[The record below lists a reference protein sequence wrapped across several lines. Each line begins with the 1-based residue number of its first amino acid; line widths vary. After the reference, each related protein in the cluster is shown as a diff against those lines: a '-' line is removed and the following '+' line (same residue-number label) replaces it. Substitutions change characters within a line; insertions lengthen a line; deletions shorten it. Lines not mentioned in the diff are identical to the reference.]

1 MCLVKKPKVV
11 TSAAAEAKEAPVLRN
26 PYLDGLPSVLRA
38 RRGGVQSLTIRR
50 GGASGTANAPQTAPT
65 TPAPT
70 TAPPKGSGLTAKQLA
85 LAPVLSQ
92 MPGALG
98 LAGRA
103 LMKKAQL

>member
-50 GGASGTANAPQTAPT
+50 GGASGTANTPT
-65 TPAPT
+65 TTTITPTPAKT
-70 TAPPKGSGLTAKQLA
+70 GGLSDKKRAQATIMASMGG
-85 LAPVLSQ
+85 V
-92 MPGALG
+92 LG
-98 LAGRA
+98 LVGKSA
-103 LMKKAQL
+103 LQKDAL